1 MKIIYNKIIPFKGF
15 SAINLFG
22 VVFARKEC
30 GTLHWQTM
38 NHELIHTAQMKE
50 LFYIFFYLFYA
61 LEWLVK
67 LCFYGNKAY
76 YHISFEKEAY
86 AHQNDSGYLTGR
98 KKYAF
103 LKYLKI

>member
-1 MKIIYNKIIPFKGF
+1 MKIIYNKIIPLKGF
-15 SAINLFG
+15 SAINIFG
-22 VVFARKEC
+22 VVFARKEY

-50 LFYIFFYLFYA
+50 LGYIPFYLLYFI
-61 LEWLVK
+61 EWVVRLFINGK
-67 LCFYGNKAY
+67 QAY
-76 YHISFEKEAY
+76 RKISFEQEAY
-86 AHQNDSGYLTGR
+86 AYAGDTGYLTNR

>member
-1 MKIIYNKIIPFKGF
+1 MKIIYNKIIPLKGF
-15 SAINLFG
+15 SAINIFG
-22 VVFARKEC
+22 VVFARKEY

-50 LFYIFFYLFYA
+50 LGYIPFYLLYFI
-61 LEWLVK
+61 EWVVRLFINGK
-67 LCFYGNKAY
+67 QAY
-76 YHISFEKEAY
+76 RKISFEQEAY
-86 AHQNDSGYLTGR
+86 AYAGDTGYLPNR